1 VALVPQRGYT
11 IIESLVVCALAG
23 VLVSLAVP
31 AAANVRSG
39 LAAGVA
45 ARELT
50 VVLRAA
56 QARAQAHGARTR
68 VEVGADGAVVA
79 LELHGERW
87 ERWGVARLPARVESN
102 YPGGVVESVA
112 AGWPTAAG
120 QESPRAGSFKLLGP
134 SPHSV
139 VVQMAGCVRCL

>member
-1 VALVPQRGYT
+1 MRRHGYT
-11 IIESLVVCALAG
+11 MIETLVVCALAG
-23 VLVSLAVP
+23 MLVGLAVP
-31 AAANVRSG
+31 AASSVRSG

-56 QARAQAHGARTR
+56 QARAQAHGGRTR
-68 VEVGADGAVVA
+68 VEVGGDGAVVA
-79 LELHGERW
+79 LELRDGVW
-87 ERWGVARLPARVESN
+87 QRWGAVHLPARVESN
-102 YPGGVVESVA
+102 YPGGVVEFVA

-120 QESPRAGSFKLLGP
+120 QESPRAGSFSLLGP
-134 SPHSV
+134 RPHTV